1 MKKERKKELLNAF
14 PAVPASIEQRM
25 HVGKNA
31 ANFTV
36 FLTHGDELYVRCY
49 HRYSTGE
56 LAERQRYVFAKDGFV
71 RYGTDFR
78 GKWNIRSNFRE
89 PVFCST
95 AYGYSFDNS
104 YTVLNMQAIQQSCM
118 KYSMADK
125 YGNHLLIEYLKLYCK
140 HPNIEYLLKSG
151 YNPIKENVSGYWGG
165 QKSLYVSPKI
175 NWKSNNLLK
184 MLNLNRTEFFT
195 LEGSEAYYERYV
207 MWREKFPKMKP
218 EDILLVAKVFGYESG
233 TLHRFCDET
242 GLKPQRIAR
251 YLNENNIWTH
261 DYSDYLEQCRGL
273 NYDMHDTAI
282 SMPHDFQVMHERLS
296 ELTKIKIN
304 NKARAA
310 FKENYPLREK
320 LEYRLGCLFIRQPK
334 SMNEIADEGAL
345 LQHCVGGYAERHA
358 NGILH
363 ILFIRRADK
372 PDIPY
377 YTVELSASGNIVQVR
392 GLRNCPM
399 TEEVRDFINN
409 YKQYIAEIFN
419 KKEKKTA

>member
-36 FLTHGDELYVRCY
+36 FLTHGNELYVRCY

-78 GKWNIRSNFRE
+78 GKWSVRSEFRE

-151 YNPIKENVSGYWGG
+151 YNPIKENALGYRGG
-165 QKSLYVSPKI
+165 QKRLYVSPKI

-195 LEGSEAYYERYV
+195 LEGSETYYERYV

-218 EDILLVAKVFGYESG
+218 EDILLVAKVFGYENG

-251 YLNENNIWTH
+251 YLNENNIWAH

-282 SMPHDFQVMHERLS
+282 SMPHDFQMMHERLS
-296 ELTKIKIN
+296 ELTKIKITN
-304 NKARAA
+304 QPTR
-310 FKENYPLREK
+310 FK
-320 LEYRLGCLFIRQPK
+320 
-334 SMNEIADEGAL
+334 
-345 LQHCVGGYAERHA
+345 
-358 NGILH
+358 
-363 ILFIRRADK
+363 
-372 PDIPY
+372 
-377 YTVELSASGNIVQVR
+377 
-392 GLRNCPM
+392 
-399 TEEVRDFINN
+399 
-409 YKQYIAEIFN
+409 
-419 KKEKKTA
+419 

>member
-1 MKKERKKELLNAF
+1 MKNERKKELLNTF
-14 PAVPASIEQRM
+14 PAVPTNIEQKM
-25 HVGKNA
+25 HGKNT
-31 ANFTV
+31 ANFVV

-49 HRYSTGE
+49 HRYSKGG
-56 LAERQRYVFAKDGFV
+56 LIERQRYVFANDGFV
-71 RYGTDFR
+71 RYGTDFK
-78 GKWNIRSNFRE
+78 GKWNIRSEFRE
-89 PVFCST
+89 PVFCSV

-104 YTVLNMQAIQQSCM
+104 YTALNTQAIQQSCM

-151 YNPIKENVSGYWGG
+151 YDPFKEKVSGYWGG
-165 QKSLYVSPKI
+165 QKSLHVSPKI

-195 LEGSEAYYERYV
+195 LKGSEVYYERYV

-251 YLNENNIWTH
+251 YLNENNIPSR
-261 DYSDYLEQCRGL
+261 DYDDYLEQCREL

-296 ELTKIKIN
+296 ELIKIKAN
-304 NKARAA
+304 DEARAA
-310 FKENYPLREK
+310 FKENYPLRKK
-320 LEYRLGCLFIRQPK
+320 LEYSFGNLFIRQPK
-334 SMNEIADEGAL
+334 SMEEIAKEGSL
-345 LQHCVGGYAERHA
+345 LHHCVGGYAERHA

-372 PDIPY
+372 PDVPY
-377 YTVELSASGNIVQVR
+377 YTMELSVSGDIVQVR
-392 GLRNCPM
+392 GLRNRDM
-399 TEEVRDFINN
+399 TEEVTDFINH

>member
-36 FLTHGDELYVRCY
+36 FLTHGNELYVRCY

-78 GKWNIRSNFRE
+78 GKWSVRSEFRE

-104 YTVLNMQAIQQSCM
+104 YTVLNMQAIKRSCM

-125 YGNHLLIEYLKLYCK
+125 YANRLLIEYLRVYCK

-195 LEGSEAYYERYV
+195 LEGSETYYERYV

-399 TEEVRDFINN
+399 TEEVTDFINN

>member
-36 FLTHGDELYVRCY
+36 CLTHGNELYVRCY

-78 GKWNIRSNFRE
+78 GKWSVRSEFRE

-104 YTVLNMQAIQQSCM
+104 YTVLNMQAIKRSCM

-125 YGNHLLIEYLKLYCK
+125 YANRLLIEYLRVYCK

-151 YNPIKENVSGYWGG
+151 YNPIKERVSGYWGG
-165 QKSLYVSPKI
+165 QKSLYVSQKI

-184 MLNLNRTEFFT
+184 MLNLNRIEFAV
-195 LEGSEAYYERYV
+195 LKDSEVYYEEYIL
-207 MWREKFPKMKP
+207 WREKFPKMKP
-218 EDILLVAKVFGYESG
+218 EDVLLVAKVFDYETG
-233 TLHRFCDET
+233 TLHRFCDAT
-242 GLKPQRIAR
+242 GLTPQRIAR
-251 YLNENNIWTH
+251 YLNENKICKS
-261 DYSDYLEQCRGL
+261 DYSDYLEQCREL

-282 SMPHDFQVMHERLS
+282 SMPHNFQAMHERLS
-296 ELTKIKIN
+296 ELTEIKANDDNI
-304 NKARAA
+304 AA
-310 FKENYPLREK
+310 FKANYPDRKK
-320 LEYRLGCLFIRQPK
+320 LEYSFGNLFIRQPE
-334 SMNEIADEGAL
+334 SMEEIAKEGSL
-345 LQHCVGGYAERHA
+345 LHHCVGGYAERHA
-358 NGILH
+358 NSKLH

-399 TEEVRDFINN
+399 TEEVTDFINN

-419 KKEKKTA
+419 KKEEKSA

>member
-78 GKWNIRSNFRE
+78 GKWSVRSEFRE

-104 YTVLNMQAIQQSCM
+104 YTVLNMQAIKRSCM

-125 YGNHLLIEYLKLYCK
+125 YANRLLIEYLRVYCK

-151 YNPIKENVSGYWGG
+151 YDPIKENVSGYWGG

-195 LEGSEAYYERYV
+195 LEGSETYYERYV

-218 EDILLVAKVFGYESG
+218 EDVLLVAKVFGYESG

-334 SMNEIADEGAL
+334 SMKEIADEGAL

>member
-49 HRYSTGE
+49 HRYSKGE

-78 GKWNIRSNFRE
+78 GKWSVRSEFRE

-104 YTVLNMQAIQQSCM
+104 YTVLNMQAIKRSCM

-125 YGNHLLIEYLKLYCK
+125 YANRLLIEYLRVYCK

-151 YNPIKENVSGYWGG
+151 YNPIKERVSGYWGG
-165 QKSLYVSPKI
+165 QKSLYVSQKI

-184 MLNLNRTEFFT
+184 MLNLNRIEFAV
-195 LEGSEAYYERYV
+195 LKDSEVYYEEYIL
-207 MWREKFPKMKP
+207 WREKFPKMKP
-218 EDILLVAKVFGYESG
+218 EDVLLVAKVFDYETG
-233 TLHRFCDET
+233 TLHRFCDAT
-242 GLKPQRIAR
+242 GLTPRRIAR
-251 YLNENNIWTH
+251 YLNENKICKS
-261 DYSDYLEQCRGL
+261 DYSDYLEQCREL

-282 SMPHDFQVMHERLS
+282 SMPHNFQAMHERLS
-296 ELTKIKIN
+296 ELIGIKVNDDNI
-304 NKARAA
+304 AA
-310 FKENYPLREK
+310 FKANYSDRKK
-320 LEYRLGCLFIRQPK
+320 LEYSFGNLFIRQPE
-334 SMNEIADEGAL
+334 SMEEIAKEGSL
-345 LQHCVGGYAERHA
+345 LHHCVGGYAERHA
-358 NGILH
+358 NSKLH

-392 GLRNCPM
+392 GLRNRPM

>member
-14 PAVPASIEQRM
+14 PAVPASIEQQM
-25 HVGKNA
+25 YVGKNA

-36 FLTHGDELYVRCY
+36 FLTHGNELYVRCY

-78 GKWNIRSNFRE
+78 GKWNVRSEFRE

-104 YTVLNMQAIQQSCM
+104 YTVLNMQAIKRSCM

-125 YGNHLLIEYLKLYCK
+125 YANRLLIEYLRVYCK

-151 YNPIKENVSGYWGG
+151 YNPIKERVSGYWGG
-165 QKSLYVSPKI
+165 QKSLYVSQKI

-195 LEGSEAYYERYV
+195 LEGSETYYERYV

-399 TEEVRDFINN
+399 TEEVTDFINN

>member
-36 FLTHGDELYVRCY
+36 CLTHGNELYVRCY

-56 LAERQRYVFAKDGFV
+56 LAERQRYVFAKDGFA

-78 GKWNIRSNFRE
+78 GKWSVRSEFRE

-104 YTVLNMQAIQQSCM
+104 YTVLNMQAIKRSCM

-151 YNPIKENVSGYWGG
+151 YSPIKENVLGYWGG

-195 LEGSEAYYERYV
+195 LEGSETYYERYV

-334 SMNEIADEGAL
+334 SMKEIADEGAL

-372 PDIPY
+372 PDVPY
-377 YTVELSASGNIVQVR
+377 YTMELSTSGNIVQVR

-399 TEEVRDFINN
+399 TEEVTDFINH
-409 YKQYIAEIFN
+409 YKQYIADIFN
-419 KKEKKTA
+419 KKEEKSA